1 MNVSID
7 LRRRL
12 SRDVKTFRMKY
23 QRIQH
28 SFVNLSR
35 FSIEREDAI
44 IERKDNNRR
53 RNNNREKSNN
63 REKNNNRE
71 EGNNP
76 KSDNNREEEDASEY
90 NSEHSLNVL
99 TEACLRQS
107 FDEESN

>member
-1 MNVSID
+1 MSVSID

-35 FSIEREDAI
+35 FFIEREDAI

-63 REKNNNRE
+63 RK
-71 EGNNP
+71 
-76 KSDNNREEEDASEY
+76 KDNNRRKENAFEY

-99 TEACLRQS
+99 TETCLRQS

>member
-7 LRRRL
+7 LKKRL

-35 FSIEREDAI
+35 LFVK
-44 IERKDNNRR
+44 RKDAMIEKE
-53 RNNNREKSNN
+53 NNNRKKSNN
-63 REKNNNRE
+63 RKKNVF
-71 EGNNP
+71 
-76 KSDNNREEEDASEY
+76 EY

-99 TEACLRQS
+99 TEICFKQS
-107 FDEESN
+107 FDEEFNE

>member
-7 LRRRL
+7 LRKRL
-12 SRDVKTFRMKY
+12 SRDVKTFRIKY

-35 FSIEREDAI
+35 LFVERENAM

-53 RNNNREKSNN
+53 R
-63 REKNNNRE
+63 
-71 EGNNP
+71 
-76 KSDNNREEEDASEY
+76 DNNQKKNASEY

-99 TEACLRQS
+99 AETCLRRL
-107 FDEESN
+107 FDEEFS

>member
-1 MNVSID
+1 MSVSIN
-7 LRRRL
+7 LRKRL

-35 FSIEREDAI
+35 FFIEREDAI

-53 RNNNREKSNN
+53 
-63 REKNNNRE
+63 KNNNRRKS
-71 EGNNP
+71 NNSR
-76 KSDNNREEEDASEY
+76 SDNNRKRESASEY

-99 TEACLRQS
+99 IETCLRQS

>member
-7 LRRRL
+7 LRKRL

-35 FSIEREDAI
+35 FSIERENAI
-44 IERKDNNRR
+44 IEREDNNRR
-53 RNNNREKSNN
+53 ESNN
-63 REKNNNRE
+63 QE
-71 EGNNP
+71 
-76 KSDNNREEEDASEY
+76 SDNNRKKENASEY

-99 TEACLRQS
+99 TETCLKQS

>member
-7 LRRRL
+7 LRKRL

-35 FSIEREDAI
+35 LFVEREDAM
-44 IERKDNNRR
+44 IERE
-53 RNNNREKSNN
+53 NNNRKESNDRKKS
-63 REKNNNRE
+63 
-71 EGNNP
+71 
-76 KSDNNREEEDASEY
+76 ASEY

-99 TEACLRQS
+99 AETCLKRS
-107 FDEESN
+107 FDDESS